1 MNPDQLWD
9 TTMNPET
16 RTILRVSLDDA
27 QGADGI
33 FTILMGDKV
42 EPRREFIQNHAREVR
57 NLDI

>member
-1 MNPDQLWD
+1 MNPEQLWS

-27 QGADGI
+27 VTADET
-33 FTILMGDKV
+33 FNMLMGEKV
-42 EPRREFIQNHAREVR
+42 EPRKEFIQLNAKKVA